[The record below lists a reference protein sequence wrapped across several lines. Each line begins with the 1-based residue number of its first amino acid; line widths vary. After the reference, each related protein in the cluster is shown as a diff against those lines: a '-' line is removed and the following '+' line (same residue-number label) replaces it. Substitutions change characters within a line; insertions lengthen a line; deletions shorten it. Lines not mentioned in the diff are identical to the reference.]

1 MTIKKETCL
10 LHWVVKYTNE
20 RNIAYHFIPTFIVK
34 IKFQLNHINAI
45 NKVIRMGIYNSC
57 NHVMSSHYENTCVV
71 QLLER

>member
-10 LHWVVKYTNE
+10 LYWVVKYKNK

-45 NKVIRMGIYNSC
+45 NKAITYGDI
-57 NHVMSSHYENTCVV
+57 
-71 QLLER
+71 